1 MAPVLAHSRGHT
13 AIAHG
18 LGERQSELGNSQ
30 GERLVDV
37 RSTRVWGVMSRK
49 YLRGG
54 IMSQKTLVS
63 FTDTKDSNIDLAEV
77 SKNHPILLA
86 NLLQGSRS
94 TFSCASYPSFFAF
107 QEGMWDT
114 QISAL
119 LNSPTV
125 SAR

>member
-1 MAPVLAHSRGHT
+1 MGGRLREARDPVKLFSGILWQGMAPVLAHSRGHT

-77 SKNHPILLA
+77 SKNHP
-86 NLLQGSRS
+86 
-94 TFSCASYPSFFAF
+94 
-107 QEGMWDT
+107 
-114 QISAL
+114 
-119 LNSPTV
+119 
-125 SAR
+125 